1 MGPRLLSVIRAV
13 KKLRYN
19 CLRENRVGQ
28 LCIVHYELCI
38 SLNLLGALKVLS
50 KNKFENNYEE
60 TTFFNTI
67 DF

>member
-1 MGPRLLSVIRAV
+1 MGPRLLSVMCAF

-19 CLRENRVGQ
+19 SLERIASANC
-28 LCIVHYELCI
+28 YELGI
-38 SLNLLGALKVLS
+38 NLNLLGTLKVLS